1 MDIITV
7 FFLYL
12 VILIALTIH
21 EYSHAWMA
29 NFLGDPTARYA
40 GRLTLNPL
48 VHIDVLWTLILPV
61 LSLLMGAGFIGAAKP
76 VPFNP
81 YNLRNQKYGPAL
93 IGAAG
98 PLSNVLIAIIIGLI
112 VRFLVNVNGQFVETL
127 KLMAYINISLAIF
140 NLIPIPP
147 LDGSKILQFIVPER
161 YHNILVAPP
170 IQLMIVGIAIVFYI
184 APIILPPII
193 NVVYNLLVLG
203 AF

>member
-112 VRFLVNVNGQFVETL
+112 VRFLVNVNVQFIETL
-127 KLMAYINISLAIF
+127 KLMAYINISLAVF

-147 LDGSKILQFIVPER
+147 LDGSKILQFVVPER
-161 YHNILVAPP
+161 YHSILVNPP
-170 IQLMIVGIAIVFYI
+170 MQLMIVGIAIVFYI

-193 NVVYNLLVLG
+193 NVVYNLAVLG

>member
-1 MDIITV
+1 MDIISV

-12 VILIALTIH
+12 IILIALTIH

-29 NFLGDPTARYA
+29 NFLGDPTARYG

-48 VHIDVLWTLILPV
+48 VHIDVLWTLVLPV

-98 PLSNVLIAIIIGLI
+98 PLSNVLIAVIIGFIIRALA
-112 VRFLVNVNGQFVETL
+112 GTGTQFVETL
-127 KLMAYINISLAIF
+127 KVIALINISLAVF
-140 NLIPIPP
+140 NLIPFPP
-147 LDGSKILQFIVPER
+147 LDGSKILQFVVPER
-161 YHNILVAPP
+161 YHNILIAPP
-170 IQLMIVGIAIVFYI
+170 IQLMVVGIAIVFYI

-193 NVVYNLLVLG
+193 NFVYNLVVLG